1 MYCNRGWFRWASSIP
16 TETDGVYVPLYAEL
30 VAVGE
35 AVVIVGAA
43 EGEPLGACECSRHL
57 RTTLSA
63 LRACSTKF
71 PRPENAAS
79 SQLRTLDV
87 RARPVRAATGAACKQ
102 HRSHGKTEDAGS
114 SAVNQQQRAGA

>member
-43 EGEPLGACECSRHL
+43 EGEPIGACECSRL
-57 RTTLSA
+57 NAPLS

-114 SAVNQQQRAGA
+114 SAGNQQQRAGA